1 MAKKTT
7 AKKPSAPKFTPKAAP
22 SVEALFKPFQ
32 QQKLDVSNLFKG
44 SEDWA
49 QAGKDNVEA
58 LVKSSQLLAK
68 SAEQITKA
76 VTDFAQ
82 SSMEM
87 TTKAGQTLM
96 SVKSLQ
102 DLAEIQSELAKSSM
116 EHFIAGASK
125 LSDMTMKS
133 ANEALEPI
141 SARINATVEKISKA
155 A

>member
-7 AKKPSAPKFTPKAAP
+7 AKKPAAPKFTAKAAP